1 MRFHCS
7 FSILAITAAS
17 LVADTEVGTFTSGA
31 REEPEISAGWRFQ
44 IDSQDIGEHDRWFD
58 AGFDRS
64 GWKEVD
70 VPRAWDV
77 LDRALSNY
85 EGVGWYSVVLD
96 GSWARPGQIQHLKFG
111 RVMYHARVWLNGE
124 LLGEHVDGYLPFAF
138 DITDKLKGPANH
150 LVVRVDNRPQIDWL
164 PAAKVIE
171 WVQYGGI
178 LQPVRIESHGPVFS
192 RTSTS
197 GRSRPAM
204 EPRSRAPRD

>member
-77 LDRALSNY
+77 LDRASRTTR
-85 EGVGWYSVVLD
+85 
-96 GSWARPGQIQHLKFG
+96 GSAGTASFL
-111 RVMYHARVWLNGE
+111 
-124 LLGEHVDGYLPFAF
+124 
-138 DITDKLKGPANH
+138 TDHGPA
-150 LVVRVDNRPQIDWL
+150 RGR
-164 PAAKVIE
+164 
-171 WVQYGGI
+171 
-178 LQPVRIESHGPVFS
+178 S
-192 RTSTS
+192 STS
-197 GRSRPAM
+197 NSAG
-204 EPRSRAPRD
+204 